1 MIKEPIKRGI
11 RILSNP
17 KKEFENLNSRT
28 FESVVGDYMQLLVL
42 VAVLAGFASFLYSLV
57 RAIYLDFFLNV
68 DLQYLNMLNYS
79 LGRSASLI
87 FFYLFAGTFLL
98 FFLSLILKPLF
109 HRVKYI
115 SLLKI
120 LFYSLTPFL
129 LFSWIF
135 SNPLPLLIWTA
146 FLVAIGIRNYKHFY
160 VKEDSIHKRD

>member
-1 MIKEPIKRGI
+1 MIKEAIKRGI

-28 FESVVGDYMQLLVL
+28 FEPVVGDYMQLLVL
-42 VAVLAGFASFLYSLV
+42 VAVLAGFASFLYSLG

-68 DLQYLNMLNYS
+68 DLHYLNMLNYS
-79 LGRSASLI
+79 LGRSASLS

-98 FFLSLILKPLF
+98 FFLSLILKLSF

-135 SNPLPLLIWTA
+135 PNPLPLLIWSV
-146 FLVAIGIRNYKHFY
+146 FLLSIGIRNHKSFH